1 MFFSKIE
8 EISVVDG
15 IGIRVALFVSG
26 CTHRCKGC
34 FNSETWNPRFG
45 QRFTTGT
52 ENRIL
57 KLLEPEYINGLTL
70 TGGDPMMLENQKG
83 LISLLKKIRET
94 YADKKDIWCYTGYT
108 FESDIM
114 NDMVVHNDITK
125 EFLSYIDVLVD
136 GEFQIENKSTKI
148 PFRGS
153 TNQRLIDIPESLKKQ
168 KTCIISGV
176 AFD

>member
-1 MFFSKIE
+1 
-8 EISVVDG
+8 
-15 IGIRVALFVSG
+15 
-26 CTHRCKGC
+26 
-34 FNSETWNPRFG
+34 
-45 QRFTTGT
+45 
-52 ENRIL
+52 
-57 KLLEPEYINGLTL
+57 
-70 TGGDPMMLENQKG
+70 
-83 LISLLKKIRET
+83 
-94 YADKKDIWCYTGYT
+94 
-108 FESDIM
+108 M